1 MAANSAIKV
10 TSIDFDTIKTNL
22 KTYLASQGEFKDYDF
37 EGSSMSVL
45 LDLMSYNTY
54 YQSIYTNMVA
64 NEMFLDSAQIR
75 NNIVSRAKMLGYTP
89 RSAQGST
96 ATVRLNIT
104 PSASPTPDS
113 ITVAKNT
120 TFTSTIDGTDYTFVT
135 PDQTTINSN
144 NGVFAATVNIKEG
157 TPITHRFTVS
167 TSNPVKYILP
177 NENIETDSI
186 AVQVQVSS
194 SNTTANVYSKATNIT
209 TVDNNSP
216 VYYIQENNDGKYE
229 LTFGDG
235 ILGNKLKDGNIV
247 IADYRVVTGADTNG
261 ANNFISPDT
270 IAGESNFTA
279 TLVTSASGGAAKE
292 TDESIKFNAPK
303 NLQAQNRAVTTN
315 DYKTIIL
322 AENGDVQNVSVWG
335 GEQNDPPIYGKVFI
349 AGKPVTGDTI
359 SSTRKTE
366 IINSLVDRQVQSI
379 EAEMVDPTYLYIV
392 PTIQAYFD
400 PARTILS
407 SGELL
412 TKIKNSVINFETR
425 TLNNFKTTFLYS
437 QLVRSIDN
445 TDDSITDNAT
455 KIQIMM
461 KVNHSI
467 GSATTY
473 TLLFNNAFSLP
484 HEGHLG
490 TISSNAFTLD
500 GQTQYFDDDGL
511 GNLRTY
517 YFSGTGSKVV
527 TNPTAGTVDYESGR
541 IQLLSFNPTAI
552 SGDVLKIKGVPN
564 STRVIPIRAQIPL
577 IADTS
582 ITMIRSDTLAT
593 QDSFTGSLTVGDT
606 TISSTALSSVYY

>member
-104 PSASPTPDS
+104 PSASPAPDS

-167 TSNPVKYILP
+167 TSNPVKYVLP

-235 ILGNKLKDGNIV
+235 VLGNKLKDGNIV

-270 IAGESNFTA
+270 IAGESNFTS
-279 TLVTSASGGAAKE
+279 TLVTAASGGAAKE
-292 TDESIKFNAPK
+292 SDESIKFNAPK

-335 GEQNDPPIYGKVFI
+335 GEQNDPPIYGKVYI

-379 EAEMVDPTYLYIV
+379 EAEMVDPTYLYII
-392 PTIQAYFD
+392 PTIQVYFD
-400 PARTILS
+400 PARTTLS

-412 TKIKNSVINFETR
+412 TKVKNSVINFESR

-445 TDDSITDNAT
+445 TDDSITDNVL

-473 TLLFNNAFSLP
+473 TLLFNNSFSLP
-484 HEGHLG
+484 HAGHLG

-517 YFSGTGSKVV
+517 YFSGTGTKVI
-527 TNPTAGTVDYESGR
+527 TNQTAG
-541 IQLLSFNPTAI
+541 N
-552 SGDVLKIKGVPN
+552 VLKIKGVPN
-564 STRVIPIRAQIPL
+564 SNRIIPVRAQIPL

-582 ITMIRSDTLAT
+582 ITMIRTDTLAT

-606 TISSTALSSVYY
+606 TLSSTALSSVYY

>member
-45 LDLMSYNTY
+45 LDLLSYNTY

-64 NEMFLDSAQIR
+64 NEMFLESAQIR

-104 PSASPTPDS
+104 PSASPAPDS

-177 NENIETDSI
+177 NDNIETDSI

-270 IAGESNFTA
+270 IAGESNFTS
-279 TLVTSASGGAAKE
+279 TLVTAASGGAAKE
-292 TDESIKFNAPK
+292 
-303 NLQAQNRAVTTN
+303 
-315 DYKTIIL
+315 
-322 AENGDVQNVSVWG
+322 
-335 GEQNDPPIYGKVFI
+335 
-349 AGKPVTGDTI
+349 
-359 SSTRKTE
+359 
-366 IINSLVDRQVQSI
+366 
-379 EAEMVDPTYLYIV
+379 
-392 PTIQAYFD
+392 
-400 PARTILS
+400 
-407 SGELL
+407 
-412 TKIKNSVINFETR
+412 
-425 TLNNFKTTFLYS
+425 
-437 QLVRSIDN
+437 
-445 TDDSITDNAT
+445 
-455 KIQIMM
+455 
-461 KVNHSI
+461 
-467 GSATTY
+467 
-473 TLLFNNAFSLP
+473 
-484 HEGHLG
+484 
-490 TISSNAFTLD
+490 
-500 GQTQYFDDDGL
+500 
-511 GNLRTY
+511 
-517 YFSGTGSKVV
+517 
-527 TNPTAGTVDYESGR
+527 
-541 IQLLSFNPTAI
+541 
-552 SGDVLKIKGVPN
+552 
-564 STRVIPIRAQIPL
+564 
-577 IADTS
+577 
-582 ITMIRSDTLAT
+582 
-593 QDSFTGSLTVGDT
+593 
-606 TISSTALSSVYY
+606 